1 MQNKF
6 LSSCDIMWIMN
17 EYHDNYKWHKG
28 YIITNFWVS
37 EYILWLE
44 MLVIY
49 FMCERESEKNCKFF
63 RVKKWS
69 MIKKWIN
76 FLYNFM

>member
-1 MQNKF
+1 MSEWINFVIVVENYLVFKVDVHMQNKF

-37 EYILWLE
+37 E
-44 MLVIY
+44 
-49 FMCERESEKNCKFF
+49 
-63 RVKKWS
+63 
-69 MIKKWIN
+69 
-76 FLYNFM
+76 